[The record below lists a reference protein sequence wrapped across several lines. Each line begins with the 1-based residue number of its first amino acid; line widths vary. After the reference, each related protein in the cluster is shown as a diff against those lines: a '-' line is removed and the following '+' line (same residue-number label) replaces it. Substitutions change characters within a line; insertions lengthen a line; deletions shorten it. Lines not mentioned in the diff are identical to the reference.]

1 MVSMSAAAPGVR
13 LLARSVDE
21 YLHRVLATE
30 DVLGG
35 DQPLAAAAGHMG
47 RVLYEVRVY
56 ASQSSLPVCL
66 CPLHP
71 IFLVSTYSN

>member
-35 DQPLAAAAGHMG
+35 EQPLAAAAGDMG
-47 RVLYEVRVY
+47 RVLYEV
-56 ASQSSLPVCL
+56 
-66 CPLHP
+66 
-71 IFLVSTYSN
+71 